1 MIAMLIFYGGAK
13 KTGIDL
19 ASTRFLD
26 LSNFFPFG
34 EFPKKKRRERFLKGN
49 GSG

>member
-1 MIAMLIFYGGAK
+1 MMLIFYGGAK